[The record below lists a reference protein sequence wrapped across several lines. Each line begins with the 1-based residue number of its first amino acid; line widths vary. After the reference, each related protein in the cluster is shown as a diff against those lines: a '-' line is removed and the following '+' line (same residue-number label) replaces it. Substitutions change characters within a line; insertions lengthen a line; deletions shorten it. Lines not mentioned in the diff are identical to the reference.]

1 MMDWIPKDLHLQKR
15 NVAKKYD
22 QMPPGPQSPT
32 QLHNTHSMN
41 KKQRTVSP
49 VTPATADK
57 DGELADLEK
66 IMDSF
71 DMDERVIGTIVKL
84 DDGGLQG
91 ISDSPPR
98 ITLSN
103 ETVTLMNTVYHEQSS
118 PEIEGN
124 SHFSSTST
132 VKLTGVTS
140 HACVH
145 IDNIKNAASNLGVDT
160 VSLDSAETE
169 GVTSNTITEPNVNL
183 VTPVNAALE
192 GVTPN
197 PPSSQLIM
205 TPVPASTSDNGN
217 PAKNG
222 DAVTPVNEKH
232 KDSETLLLDLVTN
245 HNNSTTM
252 AVLSASNSADEGVVM
267 LANTGEFD
275 FPALSSKEDNGQ
287 TTPLTSSIHEH
298 VNSNEPAEIQ
308 LTEEEDDAVSAL
320 LSLSKSLPSENSQ
333 EDLDNSELLPIGK
346 VTIDA
351 APVPIRLGVDDVN
364 REIAKLKVPN
374 DANETNGTPEPKQTL
389 EVTR

>member
-1 MMDWIPKDLHLQKR
+1 
-15 NVAKKYD
+15 
-22 QMPPGPQSPT
+22 MPPGPQSPT

-103 ETVTLMNTVYHEQSS
+103 ETVTFMNTVYHEQSS

-140 HACVH
+140 HASIH

-169 GVTSNTITEPNVNL
+169 GVTSNTIAEPNVNL
-183 VTPVNAALE
+183 VTPVNTALE

-197 PPSSQLIM
+197 PPS
-205 TPVPASTSDNGN
+205 
-217 PAKNG
+217 
-222 DAVTPVNEKH
+222 
-232 KDSETLLLDLVTN
+232 
-245 HNNSTTM
+245 
-252 AVLSASNSADEGVVM
+252 
-267 LANTGEFD
+267 
-275 FPALSSKEDNGQ
+275 
-287 TTPLTSSIHEH
+287 
-298 VNSNEPAEIQ
+298 
-308 LTEEEDDAVSAL
+308 
-320 LSLSKSLPSENSQ
+320 
-333 EDLDNSELLPIGK
+333 
-346 VTIDA
+346 
-351 APVPIRLGVDDVN
+351 
-364 REIAKLKVPN
+364 
-374 DANETNGTPEPKQTL
+374 
-389 EVTR
+389 